1 MASNRRISIHAEMMP
16 QLFVYAM
23 DIRFTKKPELEATR
37 I

>member
-1 MASNRRISIHAEMMP
+1 MASNRRISIYAKMMP

-23 DIRFTKKPELEATR
+23 DIRFTEKPELEATR